1 MTKADKKQNSVLIF
15 FNHYLKVLK
24 QKEET
29 QMTKN
34 KASQLVRIEGN
45 AVFPG
50 SVGFL

>member
-1 MTKADKKQNSVLIF
+1 MQYFKAIILQLKINKN
-15 FNHYLKVLK
+15 LKVLK
-24 QKEET
+24 QNEET
-29 QMTKN
+29 ERTKN